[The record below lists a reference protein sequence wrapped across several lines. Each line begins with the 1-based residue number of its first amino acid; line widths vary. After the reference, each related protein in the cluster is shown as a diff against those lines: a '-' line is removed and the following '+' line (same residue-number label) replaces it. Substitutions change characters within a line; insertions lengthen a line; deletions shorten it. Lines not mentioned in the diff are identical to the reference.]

1 MSRETPPAAFPL
13 EDDLEK
19 DRRVVGAPCEL
30 AAPSKKNQKYF
41 VDKLKVITC
50 FCINIFRIKVVH
62 QLE

>member
-50 FCINIFRIKVVH
+50 FCINI
-62 QLE
+62 